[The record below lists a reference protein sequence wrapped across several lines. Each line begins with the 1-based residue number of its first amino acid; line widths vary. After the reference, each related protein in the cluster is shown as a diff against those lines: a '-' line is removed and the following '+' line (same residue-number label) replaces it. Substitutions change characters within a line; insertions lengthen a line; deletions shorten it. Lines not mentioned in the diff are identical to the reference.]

1 MTTVITAQVTP
12 QGLLIPHAA
21 LGDWN
26 INDLEVVRK
35 RQALM
40 VRPKRDA
47 TESRAKVQQALRHA
61 GLLYEPDWETPSDTP
76 SDRAGAFG
84 RNASPGP
91 TTVRDHYCRA
101 RRPRMTTYYL
111 DTSALVKCYVQET
124 GHFFG

>member
-76 SDRAGAFG
+76 ATERARLAETLAQGQPLSEFIIAEREDRA
-84 RNASPGP
+84 
-91 TTVRDHYCRA
+91 
-101 RRPRMTTYYL
+101 
-111 DTSALVKCYVQET
+111 
-124 GHFFG
+124 